1 MSSTGPARP
10 PASAIPGNQ
19 LGAVMVQR
27 ATPEQRDAVRERLR
41 RINQTAAERGISPA
55 GVAGLTFLSADI
67 LRCQDD
73 PELVQQL
80 QAAIGVTVGDHDAIV
95 ATAVRWLQEAM
106 ATRPT
111 PAA

>member
-1 MSSTGPARP
+1 MVSV
-10 PASAIPGNQ
+10 IPGNR
-19 LGAVMVQR
+19 LAPVVVQR
-27 ATPEQRDAVRERLR
+27 ATPEQRAFVRERLQCMTR
-41 RINQTAAERGISPA
+41 MAAERNISVA
-55 GVAGLTFLSADI
+55 GVAGLSLLAADI

-73 PELVQQL
+73 SELVQQL